1 MLQDPAGWDIGM
13 ERDASNADVER
24 YLHDHIPMSRAMGTK
39 VIEASGD
46 RVVLEAP
53 LEPNINHRE
62 TVFGGSISTLAIL
75 AAWTL
80 LNLRLSGD
88 VAPMRL
94 VIQENSMRYLKPV
107 VGPFSAVAHPPDPAD
122 WSRCRRMLDRKGRG
136 RVSMRCDVLCGGEK
150 VAEFEGVYVGLRC

>member
-1 MLQDPAGWDIGM
+1 MD
-13 ERDASNADVER
+13 RDAGTDETQQ
-24 YLHDHIPMSRAMGTK
+24 YLHDHIPISLAMGTR
-39 VIEASGD
+39 VLEASAD

-80 LNLRLSGD
+80 VQLRLAGEM
-88 VAPMRL
+88 APIRL
-94 VIQENSMRYLKPV
+94 VIQENTMRFMKPAE
-107 VGPFSAVAHPPDPAD
+107 GTFSAVAYPPEPAD
-122 WSRCRRMLDRKGRG
+122 WERCRRTLDRKGRG
-136 RVSMRCDVLCGGEK
+136 RVRIRCDVLCKGER